1 MAKTKDKVKLTT
13 TEVRTR
19 IQLGVGKTKGMQKP
33 DLTGFSKIFNDF
45 TRSFAQSKLASV
57 ANAIK
62 TRFRAYKDA
71 VPLLMEQ
78 FNVTPEGSRQEWDST
93 YASPHAG
100 GGKGTTLSVKDT
112 YVQSIQRGIQQAAA
126 SIHYTGKHRWGS
138 HIMDRIAINWSFVD
152 QRKMSTIN
160 PHWIYFEYGGVVGKT
175 KEGAFGRIYHP
186 KLDIGSIV
194 RNSRGETK
202 TVAQFVFM
210 KNAPGTRHTD
220 KGMMLPLYNWRMKS
234 YTNSEGKTTYG
245 KRYTLADQIKKYQ
258 ERFQGTAWPAK
269 RGATGFQL
277 IQPYH
282 ILTKMFNLYS
292 QKFKDEMTSMKK
304 MGVIL

>member
-160 PHWIYFEYGGVVGKT
+160 PHWIYFEYGGLEGKT
-175 KEGAFGRIYHP
+175 KEGAFGRIYEP
-186 KLDIGSIV
+186 NLDIGDV
-194 RNSRGETK
+194 VTNKRGEAK

-210 KNAPGTRHTD
+210 PNAPGTRHAK
-220 KGMMLPLYNWRMKS
+220 KGMMLPIFNWRMKS
-234 YTNSEGKTTYG
+234 YTDSEGETTYG
-245 KRYTLADQIKKYQ
+245 KRFTQKDQIKRYQ
-258 ERFQGTAWPAK
+258 ERFGGGTYLAK
-269 RGATGFQL
+269 KGATGFSL

-282 ILTKMFNLYS
+282 ILTKMFGIYR
-292 QKFKDEMTSMKK
+292 QKIKADITLLKQKGDFS
-304 MGVIL
+304 